1 MNENTKKRL
10 KQIEIENYIWII
22 YIIIIG
28 LSYYGNYLEKD
39 YFINK
44 NINSKN
50 KYQKINAFIFITLI
64 IVYTYYEKDAITS
77 FNNKNKSTKQKEY
90 DNLILIA
97 STMVLISGLIFLYII
112 LDDKNLDAEIAFD

>member
-64 IVYTYYEKDAITS
+64 IVYSYFENDALTS

-90 DNLILIA
+90 DTLILIA

>member
-1 MNENTKKRL
+1 MNENTNKRL

-28 LSYYGNYLEKD
+28 LSYFGNYLEKD

-50 KYQKINAFIFITLI
+50 KYQKVNAFIFTILI
-64 IVYTYYEKDAITS
+64 IIYSYFEKDAITS

-90 DNLILIA
+90 DTLILIA